1 MNTAKA
7 NPQIFTSLLFY
18 YGMLTIKGTR
28 GDKMILGIPNLDVG
42 TKISI
47 VIKNFL

>member
-1 MNTAKA
+1 
-7 NPQIFTSLLFY
+7 
-18 YGMLTIKGTR
+18 MLTIKGTR

-47 VIKNFL
+47 VIKTFCKTVAEKEGVS